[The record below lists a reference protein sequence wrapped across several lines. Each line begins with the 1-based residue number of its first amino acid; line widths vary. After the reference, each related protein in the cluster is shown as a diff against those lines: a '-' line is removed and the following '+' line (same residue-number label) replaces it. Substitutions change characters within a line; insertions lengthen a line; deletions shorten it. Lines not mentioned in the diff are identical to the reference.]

1 MTLTFKFLLI
11 FEVSSQIFDKV
22 ITCKINSSD
31 IYNVRWVKIAEKPI
45 SFKKRK
51 QDNVIQSGEKFST
64 LLKLNAK
71 LTLYILYGNYYSEF
85 T

>member
-31 IYNVRWVKIAEKPI
+31 IYDVEKPI
-45 SFKKRK
+45 SFKKQK
-51 QDNVIQSGEKFST
+51 QENVIQSGEKFST

>member
-11 FEVSSQIFDKV
+11 FEVSSQIFDKD

-31 IYNVRWVKIAEKPI
+31 IYDVRWVKIAEKPI

-64 LLKLNAK
+64 LLKLNAE